1 MDSNAKTKGPRLFVR
16 IAGIECAHCVEA
28 LTRALG
34 AVEGVASVRF
44 RGHVA
49 EVRLADDATSVAGG
63 ASTLCEPQCPGA
75 ERRGGSLGELAPP
88 DLTGRIVAAVRDA
101 GYETRPE
108 WISPTRPW
116 RGAAAA
122 LALAAALVAGWCA
135 LRAALGFDP
144 LSLAPSP
151 DGAGSLGALFAVGL
165 LTGFHCA
172 GMCGALAISAANG
185 RARPWIAAALYNVGR
200 LATYT
205 AIGAVAGA
213 VGAAFHVGPRARG
226 TLLLVAAFAMLLV
239 AARSLGWMPFAARI
253 SRRRS
258 RPARK
263 FRGPAAL
270 RPLLVGAANG
280 FLPCGPLQSVQL
292 WALASGGAAHGAAA
306 MLAFGLG
313 TAPALFAVG
322 MAAGFFTRRRALF
335 GRIAAAIL
343 IALALGMARRGL
355 RAWSADPDAIT
366 YDCCERPRTT
376 EAPEAPAVPE
386 TPAVPESPY
395 LDLAPGGDGFV
406 AVPLSRVT
414 GKALYVN
421 VPSADSALPA
431 VQLLALRDGAGRAR
445 IAFNTCQ
452 ACNPSPRAWF
462 AQRDDGRLVCQ
473 NCGNDF
479 GPEAVGAATRGCNPA
494 PIPGVRDTA
503 DAFLVPAAA
512 LDAARPAFANWAGPK
527 R

>member
-1 MDSNAKTKGPRLFVR
+1 MDTSPSTSYSRLFVR
-16 IAGIECAHCVEA
+16 IGGIECAHCVEA
-28 LTRALG
+28 LTRAIG
-34 AVEGVASVRF
+34 AVDGVASVRF

-49 EVRLADDATSVAGG
+49 ELVLAND
-63 ASTLCEPQCPGA
+63 
-75 ERRGGSLGELAPP
+75 APP
-88 DLTGRIVAAVRDA
+88 DVTGRIVAAVRA
-101 GYETRPE
+101 EGYETRPE

-116 RGAAAA
+116 RGAVIAV
-122 LALAAALVAGWCA
+122 ALAAALVAAWYG

-144 LSLAPSP
+144 LSLAPTP

-185 RARPWIAAALYNVGR
+185 PARPWIAAALYNVGR

-226 TLLLVAAFAMLLV
+226 TLLLVAALAMLLV

-263 FRGPAAL
+263 FQGPAAL

-322 MAAGFFTRRRALF
+322 VAAGFFTRRRALF

-366 YDCCERPRTT
+366 YDCCERPQTT

-421 VPSADSALPA
+421 VPSADAALPA

-452 ACNPSPRAWF
+452 SCNPSPRAWF
-462 AQRDDGRLVCQ
+462 AQRDDGRIVCQ
-473 NCGNDF
+473 NCGNAF
-479 GPEAVGAATRGCNPA
+479 GPEAVGAAARGCNPA
-494 PIPGVRDTA
+494 PIPGVRETP

-512 LDAARPAFANWAGPK
+512 LDAARPAFRAWAGP
-527 R
+527 RR

>member
-1 MDSNAKTKGPRLFVR
+1 MDSNAKTKGSRLFVR

-28 LTRALG
+28 LTRALD

-49 EVRLADDATSVAGG
+49 EVRLEDGATPVAGG
-63 ASTLCEPQCPGA
+63 ASTPCEQQRPGA
-75 ERRGGSLGELAPP
+75 ERRDGSLGELAPP

-101 GYETRPE
+101 GYETRLE

-116 RGAAAA
+116 RGAVIAV
-122 LALAAALVAGWCA
+122 ALAAALVAAWYG

-185 RARPWIAAALYNVGR
+185 RARPWISAALYNVGR

-226 TLLLVAAFAMLLV
+226 TLLLVAALAMLLV

-263 FRGPAAL
+263 FQGPAAL

-322 MAAGFFTRRRALF
+322 VAAGFFTRRRALF

-366 YDCCERPRTT
+366 YDCCERPQTT
-376 EAPEAPAVPE
+376 EAPE

-421 VPSADSALPA
+421 VPSADAALPA

-452 ACNPSPRAWF
+452 SCNPSPRAWF

-512 LDAARPAFANWAGPK
+512 LDAARPAFANWAGP
-527 R
+527 RR

>member
-1 MDSNAKTKGPRLFVR
+1 MDSNAKSKAQRFFVR

-44 RGHVA
+44 LGHVA
-49 EVRLADDATSVAGG
+49 EVEPRHDAPADLV
-63 ASTLCEPQCPGA
+63 
-75 ERRGGSLGELAPP
+75 
-88 DLTGRIVAAVRDA
+88 GRIVAAVRDA

-144 LSLAPSP
+144 LALAPSP
-151 DGAGSLGALFAVGL
+151 GGAGSLGALFAVGL

-172 GMCGALAISAANG
+172 GMCGALAISAARG
-185 RARPWIAAALYNVGR
+185 RSRPWSAAALYNAGR
-200 LATYT
+200 LAVYA
-205 AIGAVAGA
+205 AIGAAAGA
-213 VGAAFHVGPRARG
+213 LGAAVDVGPRARG
-226 TLLLVAAFAMLLV
+226 ALLLAAALAMLFV
-239 AARSLGWMPFAARI
+239 AARSLGWTPFAARRA
-253 SRRRS
+253 RRKDRS
-258 RPARK
+258 AARTPG
-263 FRGPAAL
+263 RRVPTAV

-280 FLPCGPLQSVQL
+280 LMPCGPLQSVQL
-292 WALASGGAAHGAAA
+292 WALASGGAARGAAA

-322 MAAGFFTRRRALF
+322 AAAGFFAKRRALF
-335 GRIAAAIL
+335 GRVAAAIL
-343 IALALGMARRGL
+343 VALALGMARRGI
-355 RAWSADPDAIT
+355 RAWTADPDAIT
-366 YDCCERPRTT
+366 YDCCERPA
-376 EAPEAPAVPE
+376 APAASEAPAVPE
-386 TPAVPESPY
+386 VPASPY
-395 LDLAPGGDGFV
+395 LDLAPNADGFV
-406 AVPLSRVT
+406 AVPLARVT
-414 GKALYVN
+414 DKALFVN
-421 VPSADSALPA
+421 VPAADADAPA

-462 AQRDDGRLVCQ
+462 AQRDDGRIVCQ
-473 NCGNDF
+473 NCGNAF
-479 GPEAVGAATRGCNPA
+479 GPEAVGAAARGCNPA
-494 PIPGVRDTA
+494 PIPGVRETP

-512 LDAARPAFANWAGPK
+512 LDAARPAFANWAGP

>member
-1 MDSNAKTKGPRLFVR
+1 MVSDTKKRLFVR
-16 IAGIECAHCVEA
+16 IAGIECQNCIDA
-28 LTRALG
+28 LTRALS

-49 EVRLADDATSVAGG
+49 ELEIAQTAD
-63 ASTLCEPQCPGA
+63 
-75 ERRGGSLGELAPP
+75 GSLGELAPP
-88 DLTGRIVAAVRDA
+88 DLQARIVAAVRDE
-101 GYETRPE
+101 GYETKPE
-108 WISPTRPW
+108 WIAPTRAW
-116 RGAAAA
+116 RGAV
-122 LALAAALVAGWCA
+122 LAIGLAAALVAAWCG

-144 LSLAPSP
+144 LSFAPSP
-151 DGAGSLGALFAVGL
+151 DGAGSLGALFVVGI

-172 GMCGALAISAANG
+172 GMCGALAISAASG
-185 RARPWIAAALYNVGR
+185 RDRPWTAAALYNIGR

-213 VGAAFHVGPRARG
+213 VGSAFNIGPHIRG
-226 TLLLVAAFAMLLV
+226 ALLLVAAFAMLLV
-239 AARSLGWMPFAARI
+239 AARSLGWVPFASWI

-258 RPARK
+258 RPVRSP
-263 FRGPAAL
+263 RTPTAL

-280 FLPCGPLQSVQL
+280 FMPCGPLQSVQL
-292 WALASGGAAHGAAA
+292 WALASGGAARGAAA

-322 MAAGFFTRRRALF
+322 AAAGFFARRRAVF

-343 IALALGMARRGL
+343 IALALGMARRGI

-366 YDCCERPRTT
+366 YDCCERL
-376 EAPEAPAVPE
+376 EASEAE
-386 TPAVPESPY
+386 TPRRESSSPY
-395 LDLAPGGDGFV
+395 INLAPGPDGIV
-406 AVPLSRVT
+406 AVPLARVT
-414 GKALYVN
+414 DKVLYVN
-421 VPSADSALPA
+421 VPSANA
-431 VQLLALRDGAGRAR
+431 VQPIVQLIALRDGAGRAR

-479 GPEAVGAATRGCNPA
+479 GPEAVGASTRGCNPA
-494 PIPGVRDTA
+494 PIPGVRETT
-503 DAFLVPAAA
+503 DALLVPAAV
-512 LDAARPAFANWAGPK
+512 LDAARPAFANWAGPRK
-527 R
+527 

>member
-1 MDSNAKTKGPRLFVR
+1 MVSDTKNRLFVR
-16 IAGIECAHCVEA
+16 IAGIECQNCIDA

-44 RGHVA
+44 HGHVA
-49 EVRLADDATSVAGG
+49 ELEIARTAT
-63 ASTLCEPQCPGA
+63 
-75 ERRGGSLGELAPP
+75 GSPGELAPP
-88 DLTGRIVAAVRDA
+88 DVTARIVAAVRDE

-108 WISPTRPW
+108 WISLTRPW
-116 RGAAAA
+116 RGAVVA
-122 LALAAALVAGWCA
+122 LAIAVALVAAWCG
-135 LRAALGFDP
+135 LRALLGFDP

-200 LATYT
+200 LAAYT

-226 TLLLVAAFAMLLV
+226 ALLLVAALAMLLV

-258 RPARK
+258 RPARI
-263 FRGPAAL
+263 FQVPAAL

-280 FLPCGPLQSVQL
+280 FMPCGPLQSVQL
-292 WALASGGAAHGAAA
+292 WALASGGAARGAAA

-322 MAAGFFTRRRALF
+322 VAAGFFTRRRALF

-355 RAWSADPDAIT
+355 RAWSADPKAIT
-366 YDCCERPRTT
+366 YDCCEIRKLSEVPG
-376 EAPEAPAVPE
+376 VPE
-386 TPAVPESPY
+386 SPASPY
-395 LDLAPGGDGFV
+395 LDLAPGAGGFV

-414 GKALYVN
+414 TKALYVN
-421 VPSADSALPA
+421 VPSADAALPA
-431 VQLLALRDGAGRAR
+431 VQLIALRDGEGRAR

-462 AQRDDGRLVCQ
+462 AQRDDGRIVCQ

-494 PIPGVRDTA
+494 PIPGVRETA

-512 LDAARPAFANWAGPK
+512 LDAARPAFIRWAGP
-527 R
+527 RE

>member
-1 MDSNAKTKGPRLFVR
+1 MRTDPHNRFFVR
-16 IAGIECAHCVEA
+16 IAGIECQNCIDT

-44 RGHVA
+44 HDHVA
-49 EVRLADDATSVAGG
+49 ELKIAQTTNGSPGGLALPDIT
-63 ASTLCEPQCPGA
+63 
-75 ERRGGSLGELAPP
+75 ER
-88 DLTGRIVAAVRDA
+88 IIAAVRDE

-108 WISPTRPW
+108 WISRTRPW
-116 RGAAAA
+116 RGAVIAFAI
-122 LALAAALVAGWCA
+122 AAALVAAWCG
-135 LRAALGFDP
+135 LRALLGFDP

-151 DGAGSLGALFAVGL
+151 GGAGSLGALFVVGL

-172 GMCGALAISAANG
+172 GMCGALAISAVGG
-185 RARPWIAAALYNVGR
+185 RERTWTAAALYNFGR

-205 AIGAVAGA
+205 SIGAVAGA
-213 VGAAFHVGPRARG
+213 VGAAFNIGPHIRG

-239 AARSLGWMPFAARI
+239 AARSLGWMPFASRT
-253 SRRRS
+253 SRRRN
-258 RPARK
+258 RPVRAPRT
-263 FRGPAAL
+263 PTAL

-280 FLPCGPLQSVQL
+280 FMPCGPLQSVQL
-292 WALASGGAAHGAAA
+292 WALASGGAARGAAA

-322 MAAGFFTRRRALF
+322 AAAGFFARRRAIF

-343 IALALGMARRGL
+343 IALALGMARRGI

-366 YDCCERPRTT
+366 YDCCERREVS
-376 EAPEAPAVPE
+376 EAE
-386 TPAVPESPY
+386 TPPPESSSPY
-395 LDLAPGGDGFV
+395 INLAPGPDGIV
-406 AVPLSRVT
+406 AVPLARVT
-414 GKALYVN
+414 DKALYVN
-421 VPSADSALPA
+421 IPSADAPRPT
-431 VQLLALRDGAGRAR
+431 VQLIALRDGTGRAR

-479 GPEAVGAATRGCNPA
+479 GPEAVGAAARGCNPA
-494 PIPGVRDTA
+494 PIPGVRETA
-503 DAFLVPAAA
+503 DAILVPATA
-512 LDAARPAFANWAGPK
+512 LDAVRPAFANWAGPRK
-527 R
+527 

>member
-1 MDSNAKTKGPRLFVR
+1 MDTSPSTSYSRLFVR
-16 IAGIECAHCVEA
+16 INGIECAHCVEA
-28 LTRALG
+28 LTRAIG
-34 AVEGVASVRF
+34 AVDGVASVRF

-49 EVRLADDATSVAGG
+49 ELVLAND
-63 ASTLCEPQCPGA
+63 
-75 ERRGGSLGELAPP
+75 APP
-88 DLTGRIVAAVRDA
+88 DVTGRIVAAVRA
-101 GYETRPE
+101 EGYETRPE

-116 RGAAAA
+116 RGAVIAV
-122 LALAAALVAGWCA
+122 ALAAALVAAWYG

-226 TLLLVAAFAMLLV
+226 TLLLVAALAMLLV

-263 FRGPAAL
+263 FQGPAAL

-280 FLPCGPLQSVQL
+280 FMPCGPLQSVLL

-322 MAAGFFTRRRALF
+322 VAAGFFTRRRALF

-366 YDCCERPRTT
+366 YDCCERPQTT

-421 VPSADSALPA
+421 VPSADAALPA

-452 ACNPSPRAWF
+452 SCNPSPRAWF

-512 LDAARPAFANWAGPK
+512 LDAARPAFRAWAGP
-527 R
+527 RR